1 MKMRSTIRKASA
13 IIACVAG
20 ISCVSVALAQ
30 QPIRIGYAADISGP
44 CGMLVDGQSKGFKMG
59 VEELNRSG
67 GVLGRQIEI
76 IERDTKTR
84 PDEGAKEVRDLI
96 VNHKVD
102 VITGGCS
109 SAVLLAESAI
119 SAELKVPMYSTI
131 GITERLNIE
140 SWQPYFWMMPANTVM
155 KGKTW
160 AEIVARNKDWKRV
173 SVIGYDY
180 EMTHSTMKVF
190 EPHLKALRPDI
201 EISRLVAAKLGET
214 NFSSQII
221 ALLAQKPDVVV
232 ALIYGTGMANFL
244 AQAKGYDFFA
254 KSNLLTHGSVD
265 FLEAMTANAPESGLY
280 VLARAPF
287 NALLDNPKAKAFIEA
302 YKTRYNKVPNDWAVL
317 GYEGVM
323 FYAEALRQA
332 KTTEPNAVMKA
343 VTSLKFSGLR
353 GNDLRVRALDGQVNA
368 PLWYGRVGKDPD
380 YPHVVMKNFIR
391 INGDSLMM
399 PEAEIKAQRAAGAK
413 K

>member
-1 MKMRSTIRKASA
+1 MKMRSAIRKGSA
-13 IIACVAG
+13 IIACVTG
-20 ISCVSVALAQ
+20 ISYVSVAFAQ
-30 QPIRIGYAADISGP
+30 QPIRIGYAADISGA
-44 CGMLVDGQSKGFKMG
+44 CGQLVDGQTKGFRMG

-180 EMTHSTMKVF
+180 EMTHATMKVF

-201 EISRLVAAKLGET
+201 EISRLVTAKLGET
-214 NFSSQII
+214 NFMSQII

-244 AQAKGYDFFA
+244 AQSKGYDFFA

-287 NALLDNPKAKAFIEA
+287 NALNNPKAKAFVEA
-302 YKTRYNKVPNDWAVL
+302 YKARYNKVPNDWAVL

-332 KTTEPNAVMKA
+332 KTTEPTAVMKA
-343 VTSLKFSGLR
+343 VTSIKYSGLR
-353 GNDLRVRALDGQVNA
+353 SNDLTVRALDGQVNA

-380 YPHVVMKNFIR
+380 YPHVVMKDIVR
-391 INGDSLMM
+391 IDGSSLIM
-399 PEAEIKAQRAAGAK
+399 PEAEIKAQRAAGTK